1 MSASLIGKQ
10 VDIKMKKGDRDWN
23 AEYRGHY
30 GTVVDFDGE
39 FLYVQME
46 CNGPDPSVPS
56 LIFTRDEL
64 SVRRS
69 K

>member
-1 MSASLIGKQ
+1 
-10 VDIKMKKGDRDWN
+10 MKKGDRDWN